1 MMGRRESIV
10 MYTTIGC
17 HLCEEAVQML
27 AIVKPG
33 IEIEAVDVALSD
45 ELIAKYGERIPV
57 LALGDSE
64 LSWPFGLLDLQRF
77 LKG

>member
-33 IEIEAVDVALSD
+33 IEIEAVDD
-45 ELIAKYGERIPV
+45 H
-57 LALGDSE
+57 
-64 LSWPFGLLDLQRF
+64 
-77 LKG
+77 